1 MSLVFVS
8 VPAPSSIV
16 YPAIFTKEENG
27 LYSVDFPDIKGCVTC
42 GDDLADA
49 LYMAQ
54 DVLAFTLYDYER
66 DNKKVPVPSDPDS
79 IEVPNG
85 SFVNC
90 VLCDT
95 LEYQKR
101 NNNKAVKKTLSIP
114 EWLNELAI
122 NAGVNFSQV
131 LQDALKSQLNVE

>member
-1 MSLVFVS
+1 M
-8 VPAPSSIV
+8 ARYV

-66 DNKKVPVPSDPDS
+66 DKKKVPVPSDPDS

>member
-1 MSLVFVS
+1 M
-8 VPAPSSIV
+8 AKYV

-122 NAGVNFSQV
+122 NSGVNFSQV